1 MSTEWNLLLRAKLAG
16 RKVLYHY
23 ASTEAAISI
32 IRSRTLRATSIHH
45 MNDAREFEHALDV
58 VRNQLRIL
66 RDEQQPTDAPFFEA
80 FEEWLTRD
88 PQLNIHAFCLSEHD
102 DQLSQWRAYC
112 RGGGYALGF
121 DPERLARLMGEQ
133 NGFRMARCIYAPE
146 EQDAKA
152 RESLQGAL
160 SVFRQ
165 SVGRGEG
172 VQKAISTARGLF
184 FPGFVLTAPFFK
196 DPAFTEEAE
205 WRLVEFQ
212 LDPDDPRLNFRSA
225 PDFIVPYLECQ
236 LEELPLV
243 NVVVGPTPEPE
254 LARVTMERMLRRF
267 GVKYQ
272 QVSRSNVP
280 YRGL

>member
-1 MSTEWNLLLRAKLAG
+1 MSTALRFGG
-16 RKVLYHY
+16 RQVLYHY

-45 MNDAREFEHALDV
+45 MNDAREFKHALDV

-66 RDEQQPTDAPFFEA
+66 RDQQQPTDAPFFEA
-80 FEEWLTRD
+80 FEERLTGI
-88 PQLNIHAFCLSEHD
+88 QGINIHAFCLSEHD

-121 DPERLARLMGEQ
+121 DAERLARLMEQ
-133 NGFRMARCIYAPE
+133 NGFQLARCIYAPE
-146 EQDAKA
+146 EQGAKA
-152 RESLQGAL
+152 RDSLQGAL

-172 VQKAISTARGLF
+172 VQKAIETARGGF
-184 FPGFVLTAPFFK
+184 FPGFVLTGPFFK
-196 DPAFTEEAE
+196 HPAFREEAE
-205 WRLVEFQ
+205 WRLVAFQ
-212 LDPDDPRLNFRSA
+212 HDPDDPRLDFRSA
-225 PDFIVPYLECQ
+225 PDFIVPYLGCQ

-254 LARVTMERMLRRF
+254 LAMMTMGRMLRRF

-272 QVSRSNVP
+272 QISWSTVP

>member
-1 MSTEWNLLLRAKLAG
+1 MNTEWNLLLREKLAG
-16 RKVLYHY
+16 RQVLYHY

-45 MNDAREFEHALDV
+45 MNDAREFKHALDV

-66 RDEQQPTDAPFFEA
+66 RDEQLPTDTPFFEA
-80 FEEWLTRD
+80 FEETLTGYRG
-88 PQLNIHAFCLSEHD
+88 LNIHAFCLSEHD

-121 DPERLARLMGEQ
+121 DPERLARLMD
-133 NGFRMARCIYAPE
+133 GFLMARCIYTPE
-146 EQDAKA
+146 EQDAKV
-152 RESLQGAL
+152 RDSLQGAL
-160 SVFRQ
+160 NAFRQ
-165 SVGRGEG
+165 SVGRDEG
-172 VQKAISTARGLF
+172 VQKAISTARGGF
-184 FPGFVLTAPFFK
+184 FLGFVLTAPFFK
-196 DPAFTEEAE
+196 DPAFREEAE

-212 LDPDDPRLNFRSA
+212 LDPDDSRLNFRSA

-267 GVKYQ
+267 GPLCQYE
-272 QVSRSNVP
+272 
-280 YRGL
+280 